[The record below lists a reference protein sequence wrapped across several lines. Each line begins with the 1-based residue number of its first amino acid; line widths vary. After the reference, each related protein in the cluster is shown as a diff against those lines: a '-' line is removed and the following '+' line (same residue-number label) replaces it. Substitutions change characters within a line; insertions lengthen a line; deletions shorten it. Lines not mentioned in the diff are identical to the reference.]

1 MDDPKGQHCATGNF
15 KNTKYICR
23 NKTLWSQAAGRIHTD
38 FEKGFIMAE
47 VMKFAAFKVGVIVML
62 LVLVDN
68 GYRVVADFVRFRS
81 TALKLR

>member
-1 MDDPKGQHCATGNF
+1 
-15 KNTKYICR
+15 
-23 NKTLWSQAAGRIHTD
+23 
-38 FEKGFIMAE
+38 MAE

-62 LVLVDN
+62 LNVLVDN